1 MSSTRKSLSGATMG
15 MRFMQRKTP
24 TKASSA
30 VENNGSSTSFSNS
43 NSNSKEDDP
52 MNGGEDAA
60 TRTPLTPQHQQSQ
73 RNQEGEVTNGN
84 SNGNSDGNANVVE
97 LDPSIPTIATKADM
111 YGMSAE
117 IIGRRSFNGFNK
129 AVENTYTKAVQTREE
144 HRLGEKVERQQIT
157 DEELLERYEKYVKGN
172 GDGDMTETKSK
183 SVGNFKKKK
192 RKRLQ
197 G

>member
-1 MSSTRKSLSGATMG
+1 MG

-24 TKASSA
+24 TKASSV
-30 VENNGSSTSFSNS
+30 VENGSSNS
-43 NSNSKEDDP
+43 NGNSKEDEP
-52 MNGGEDAA
+52 MNGGVDAA
-60 TRTPLTPQHQQSQ
+60 TRAPLTPQHQ
-73 RNQEGEVTNGN
+73 EGGVTNN
-84 SNGNSDGNANVVE
+84 NNANGSGNAVE

-129 AVENTYTKAVQTREE
+129 AVENTYTKAVQSRED

-172 GDGDMTETKSK
+172 GDMTDTKSK
-183 SVGNFKKKK
+183 SVGNLKKKK
-192 RKRLQ
+192 RKRKQ
-197 G
+197 GK

>member
-30 VENNGSSTSFSNS
+30 VENGSN
-43 NSNSKEDDP
+43 NSKEDEP
-52 MNGGEDAA
+52 MNGGVDAA
-60 TRTPLTPQHQQSQ
+60 TRTPLSPQHQQSQ
-73 RNQEGEVTNGN
+73 SNQEGEVTNGN
-84 SNGNSDGNANVVE
+84 ANAVE
-97 LDPSIPTIATKADM
+97 LDPSIPTIAIKADM

-129 AVENTYTKAVQTREE
+129 SVENTYTKSLQSREE

-157 DEELLERYEKYVKGN
+157 DEELLERYEKYVKG
-172 GDGDMTETKSK
+172 DGDMTDTKSK
-183 SVGNFKKKK
+183 NVGSFKKKK
-192 RKRLQ
+192 RKRSQ
-197 G
+197 GK